1 MWHLSK
7 AVGKASLAPP
17 ELIKTYQTNPEAA
30 KAL

>member
-7 AVGKASLAPP
+7 AVGKASLAPL